1 MENNNNSII
10 HDSFM
15 LLMTPDNV
23 LKKEYFCNDD
33 CYYKCLN
40 VIDKIKKGSIDMS
53 KINWNTNKSN
63 IISQIVTYYYN
74 LGLSQN
80 NNKEYSI

>member
-1 MENNNNSII
+1 MENNNNSIV

-15 LLMTPDNV
+15 RLISSDSV
-23 LKKEYFCNDD
+23 LKKEYFCNED

-53 KINWNTNKSN
+53 KINWNTNQNN

-80 NNKEYSI
+80 KNNIV

>member
-15 LLMTPDNV
+15 RLMTPDNV
-23 LKKEYFCNDD
+23 LKKEYCCNDD

-80 NNKEYSI
+80 NNK

>member
-15 LLMTPDNV
+15 RLMTPDNV

-80 NNKEYSI
+80 NNN

>member
-80 NNKEYSI
+80 NNK